1 MGRWGQRWKSRPER
15 PGKHKYGAQKTDVD
29 GITFDSKREARHYLE
44 LKTLERFGDIRDLE
58 LQPRYKIEINGE
70 PLKIRSRGYPGGRTV
85 TYVADFRYVVT
96 ATGETVVED
105 IKGLDTPVARIKRAL
120 VEHLYGIRIEVIGGT
135 YRSDRRKR
143 RKAGDE

>member
-1 MGRWGQRWKSRPER
+1 MSRGLRWKSA
-15 PGKHKYGAQKTDVD
+15 PGHVGRHKYGAKRTEVD
-29 GITFDSKREARHYLE
+29 GISFDSQREARHYLE
-44 LKTLERFGDIRDLE
+44 LKTRERFRDIRDLE

-70 PLKIRSRGYPGGRTV
+70 PLKIRSRGFPGGRTV

-105 IKGLDTPVARIKRAL
+105 IKGLDTPVARLKRAL

-135 YRSDRRKR
+135 YRSDKRRRK
-143 RKAGDE
+143 KTDE